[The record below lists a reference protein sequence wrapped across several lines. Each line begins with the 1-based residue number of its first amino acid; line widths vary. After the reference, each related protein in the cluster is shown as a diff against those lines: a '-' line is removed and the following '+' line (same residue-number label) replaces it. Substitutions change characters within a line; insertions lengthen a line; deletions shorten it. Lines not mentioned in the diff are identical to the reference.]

1 MHLVT
6 RSTPYVTIVVLVGYR
21 TVLVVF
27 RISSIEVLK
36 QRLRATV
43 ATRGGRVSATVDRA
57 TATSL
62 MTKRSTCV
70 WCGLFNHLTIG
81 TDLVRPRERS
91 AGNQGIDETRS
102 AERE

>member
-43 ATRGGRVSATVDRA
+43 ATRGGRVSATVVRA

-62 MTKRSTCV
+62 MTKRSTCG
-70 WCGLFNHLTIG
+70 WCGLFNHLHIQF
-81 TDLVRPRERS
+81 LVGCPIITS
-91 AGNQGIDETRS
+91 LIALFFKDF
-102 AERE
+102 